1 MANEIEQK
9 ADIGR
14 LFDRI
19 ARRYDRF
26 NHLLSMG
33 IDKGWR
39 RRAVNGMQHHQNV
52 LDVAVGTGDLA
63 LELLARNKADKVTGI
78 DLSEEMMRVAEHK
91 ARRKGLG
98 ERLGLMKANAQA
110 MPFEDASF
118 DAVTCGFGI
127 RNFQHLNQGLQEM
140 YRVLKPGGELLIL
153 EFAYPDNRLV
163 RGFYNLYFVH
173 LMPIIGRMLVGDK
186 KPFLYF
192 RESVRGFMWGDK
204 LVEQLRAAGFKDATY
219 QPLSCSIAMIYKAIK

>member
-1 MANEIEQK
+1 MANQSAQK

-33 IDKGWR
+33 IDKCWR

-63 LELLARNKADKVTGI
+63 LELLQRGKAVEVTGI
-78 DLSEEMMRVAEHK
+78 DLSGEMMRVAEHK
-91 ARRKGLG
+91 ARRAGLS
-98 ERLGLMKANAQA
+98 ERLHLMQANAQA
-110 MPFEDASF
+110 MPFEDNAF

-127 RNFQHLNQGLQEM
+127 RNFQNLDQGLSEM

-163 RGFYNLYFVH
+163 RGFYNLYFIH
-173 LMPIIGRMLVGDK
+173 LMPLIGRMLIGDK

-192 RESVRGFMWGDK
+192 RESVRGFMWGK
-204 LVEQLRAAGFKDATY
+204 ELLEHLRAAGFRNATY
-219 QPLSCSIAMIYKAIK
+219 QPLSCSIAMIYKANK

>member
-1 MANEIEQK
+1 MANQSAQK

-33 IDKGWR
+33 IDKCWR

-63 LELLARNKADKVTGI
+63 LELLKRGKAVEVTGI
-78 DLSEEMMRVAEHK
+78 DLSGEMMRVAEHK
-91 ARRKGLG
+91 ARRAGLS
-98 ERLGLMKANAQA
+98 ERLHLMQANAQA
-110 MPFEDASF
+110 MPFEDNAF

-127 RNFQHLNQGLQEM
+127 RNFQNLDQGLSEM

-163 RGFYNLYFVH
+163 RGFYNLYFIH
-173 LMPIIGRMLVGDK
+173 LMPLIGHMLIGDK

-192 RESVRGFMWGDK
+192 RESVRGFMWGEE
-204 LVEQLRAAGFKDATY
+204 LLEHLRAAGFRNATY
-219 QPLSCSIAMIYKAIK
+219 QPLSCSIAMIYKANK